1 MRRAIALGLLLF
13 GIYAATI
20 GLDAFG
26 KADYAG
32 DEPHY
37 LLAAKSIV
45 DDHDIDLKDQFAAK
59 SYADFYPYELDKHG
73 SETNGFLYEIHGVG
87 FPLLIAPAYGIGGAK
102 GVELMLAALSA
113 LCLMLAY
120 RLALRVVPD
129 PWAIGATL
137 AVGVSPPML
146 TYSTAVYPEMAAA
159 LVFVSAALLALRLD
173 EHVSRRA
180 AFGFFG
186 LLGLLPWLGTKFV
199 LVGAV
204 LGLYALRSLLRA
216 HRRTLALGATELTFF
231 SVALYVGLNE
241 ALYDGPTPYSADFSG
256 ETATDTGGA
265 GGYLNRSY
273 RLVALWID
281 RENGLLR
288 WAPVFALMCV
298 GAWMTY
304 RSRRDH
310 LARAVPQLRVTE
322 RAATMCA
329 VAVGAQIVLAA
340 FLAPTMYGYWFP
352 PRHLLAGLPLAIPL
366 VAIGLRKLP
375 RTGTALAALT
385 VVSSVW
391 LYVAVRFGTD
401 GLVTP
406 RPDAPF
412 GPLTALLPSFGRG
425 EVWPFAVA
433 GAIGAA
439 LLALVA
445 FEVRHWRH
453 SAGATRARY
462 SG

>member
-26 KADYAG
+26 RADYAG

-37 LLAAKSIV
+37 LLAAQSIV
-45 DDHDIDLKDQFAAK
+45 DDHDVDLKNQFAMK
-59 SYADFYPYELDKHG
+59 SYSAFYPYELDRHG
-73 SETNGFLYEIHGVG
+73 TETDGSLYEIHGIG
-87 FPLLIAPAYGIGGAK
+87 FPLLIAPAYAIGGAV
-102 GVELMLAALSA
+102 GVELFLAAISA

-129 PWAIGATL
+129 PWAFGAAL
-137 AVGVSPPML
+137 AVAISPPML
-146 TYSTAVYPEMAAA
+146 AYATAVYPEMAAA
-159 LVFVSAALLALRLD
+159 LVLVAAALLALRLD
-173 EHVSRRA
+173 EHVSRRM
-180 AFGFFG
+180 AFGCFA
-186 LLGLLPWLGTKFV
+186 LLGALPWLGTRFI

-204 LGLYALRSLLRA
+204 IGLYAVRSLLRA
-216 HRRTLALGATELTFF
+216 HRRTLALGATEVAFF

-241 ALYDGPTPYSADFSG
+241 ALYNGPTPYSADFAG
-256 ETATDTGGA
+256 ENATNARGI

-281 RENGLLR
+281 RDNGLLR
-288 WAPVFALMCV
+288 WAPVFALMFV
-298 GAWMTY
+298 GLWMTY

-310 LARAVPQLRVTE
+310 LSRAVPQLRATE

-329 VAVGAQIVLAA
+329 AAVGTQIAVAA
-340 FLAPTMYGYWFP
+340 FLAPTMFGFWFP

-375 RTGTALAALT
+375 RTGTVLAAVT
-385 VVSSVW
+385 AATSVW
-391 LYVAVRFGTD
+391 LYLAVRLGSD

-406 RPDAPF
+406 RPDAPL
-412 GPLTALLPSFGRG
+412 GPLTALLPSFGEG
-425 EVWPFAVA
+425 EVWPFALA

-439 LLALVA
+439 LLGLAAL
-445 FEVRHWRH
+445 EVRHWRQT
-453 SAGATRARY
+453 AGATRAGH